1 MSGPRGD
8 RFEAVLPGLRTPR
21 RKRCLDK
28 EADPVPE
35 AVAARERVDR
45 AAVWAVVEAGAAAGH
60 WDPVVIA
67 SAPSAVRPCPTSVAS
82 PALS

>member
-1 MSGPRGD
+1 VSGPRGD
-8 RFEAVLPGLRTPR
+8 RWEAVFPGLRTPG

-28 EADPVPE
+28 EADPVRE
-35 AVAARERVDR
+35 AVVDR

-67 SAPSAVRPCPTSVAS
+67 SAPSAVRPCLTSVAS